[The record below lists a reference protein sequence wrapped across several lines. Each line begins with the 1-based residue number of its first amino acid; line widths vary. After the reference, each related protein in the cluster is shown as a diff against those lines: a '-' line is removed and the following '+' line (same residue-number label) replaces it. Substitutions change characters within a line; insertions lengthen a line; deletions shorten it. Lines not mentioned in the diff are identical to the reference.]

1 MQAGEERTGE
11 KNDRETERTMNASK
25 DRILVWF
32 SCGAPSAVAA
42 KLAIQDYGLTR
53 EVIVVNCD
61 TKPSENTDNYRFFNE
76 VETWI
81 GQEIIEIRSEKYKDV
96 DEVFE
101 KTRYMSGVR
110 GARCTTELKK
120 IPRLQFALPDDIH
133 VFGLA
138 SDERDR
144 ANDFERHN
152 PDLNLSW
159 ILIHHHLTRQDC
171 INEIVRAGIKV
182 PLMYELG
189 FDNNNCPGCVKASSP
204 WYWDMIRTNFPE
216 VFARR
221 CRQSREI
228 GCRLVEIHH
237 HERMF
242 LDELPPG
249 PFEKRGE
256 KISCGPDCSV
266 QMPLFSPIKP

>member
-1 MQAGEERTGE
+1 
-11 KNDRETERTMNASK
+11 MNASM

-42 KLAIQDYGLTR
+42 KLAIQDYGSTR

-61 TKPSENTDNYRFFNE
+61 TKPSENADNYRFFNE
-76 VETWI
+76 VGTWI
-81 GQEIIEIRSEKYKDV
+81 GQDIIEIRSDKYKDV
-96 DEVFE
+96 DDVFE
-101 KTRYMSGVR
+101 RTRYMSGVR

-204 WYWDMIRTNFPE
+204 WYWDMIRTHFPE

-237 HERMF
+237 HERIF

-256 KISCGPDCSV
+256 KISCGPDCGV
-266 QMPLFSPIKP
+266 QMPLFSPIKT